1 MIKNYKILF
10 LFFNTFIFYG
20 QVGIGTVSPDPSAM
34 LEIKDDNQGVL
45 LPKITAA
52 QKNAIVS
59 PATGLIIYQ
68 TDGSAGFWYYNG
80 SAWVAI
86 NSAGWK
92 LTGDS
97 GTSSG
102 NFLGTT
108 DNKDLVI
115 ATSDAERIRVS
126 SSQNV
131 GINQSSPTTKLHIT
145 GTAPVMRIED
155 GNQIN
160 KRVLTS
166 DASGFATWTTK
177 TITGFVP
184 DYDWVLGDGTLTGMA
199 FNNHICHNGKVVI
212 GRTVTPATPATHDF
226 EVSNGQT
233 TGTTFGIGD
242 TELITDGNNQ
252 TLFKGSLLPISDNT
266 RYLGNTISNRG
277 ISQIYNT
284 VYSVNGTIQT
294 SDENLKSDI
303 KPLNYGIKEIMQL
316 KPVSYF
322 WKEEK
327 INTVLVPENEKQ
339 LKLGLIAQEVEKII
353 PEVVYSES
361 WMQKSEDEPGEFV
374 KRKAEILGMN
384 YEELLPLLV
393 KAKQQQNEEINALK
407 KETEELKLRLN
418 KLLEK

>member
-1 MIKNYKILF
+1 MSKNYKIL
-10 LFFNTFIFYG
+10 LLLFNTLFFYG
-20 QVGIGTVSPDPSAM
+20 QVAIGTVSPDPSAM
-34 LEIKDDNQGVL
+34 LEINANDKGIL

-52 QKNAIVS
+52 QKAAIVS

-68 TDGSAGFWYYNG
+68 TDGTVGFWYYNG
-80 SAWVAI
+80 SAWVSI

-97 GTSSG
+97 GTTSS

-108 DNKDLVI
+108 DNKDLVL

-131 GINQSSPTTKLHIT
+131 GINQNNPSTKLHIT

-177 TITGFVP
+177 TISGFVP
-184 DYDWVLGDGTLTGMA
+184 DYDWVLGTGALSAMT
-199 FNNHICHNGKVVI
+199 FGNHICHNGKVVI
-212 GRTVTPATPATHDF
+212 GRTGTTTHHF
-226 EVSNGQT
+226 EVCNGLT
-233 TGTTFGIGD
+233 SGTTFGIGD

-252 TLFKGSLLPISDNT
+252 TLFNCSLLPYQDNIL
-266 RYLGNTISNRG
+266 YLGNTTSNRA

-294 SDENLKSDI
+294 SDEKLKLDI
-303 KPLNYGIKEIMQL
+303 KPLIYGIKEIMKL
-316 KPVSYF
+316 RPVSYY

-327 INTVLVPENEKQ
+327 INAVLVTENEKQ

-361 WMQKSEDEPGEFV
+361 WTQKSEDEPGEFV
-374 KRKAEILGMN
+374 KRKSELLGMN

-393 KAKQQQNEEINALK
+393 KAKQQQNEEINTLK
-407 KETEELKLRLN
+407 NETEELTLRLN

>member
-10 LFFNTFIFYG
+10 LFFNTLVLYG
-20 QVGIGTVSPDPSAM
+20 QVGIGTTSPDSSAI
-34 LEIKDDNQGVL
+34 LEIKADNKGIL

-52 QKNAIVS
+52 QKTAIVS

-68 TDGSAGFWYYNG
+68 TDGVAGFWYYNG
-80 SAWVAI
+80 SAWVTI

-97 GTSSG
+97 GITSS

-108 DNKDLVI
+108 DNKDLVV
-115 ATSDAERIRVS
+115 ATSDTERIRVS

-145 GTAPVMRIED
+145 GTAPVIKIED
-155 GNQIN
+155 GSQEN
-160 KRVLTS
+160 KRVLTC
-166 DASGFATWTTK
+166 DINGIATWAPK
-177 TITGFVP
+177 TITGFIP
-184 DYDWVLGDGTLTGMA
+184 DYDWVLSNGAVSGMTLSS
-199 FNNHICHNGKVVI
+199 HICHNGKVLI
-212 GRTVTPATPATHDF
+212 GRSGTTTHHF
-226 EVSNGQT
+226 EVSNGLT

-252 TLFKGSLLPISDNT
+252 TQFNCSLLPYADNVL
-266 RYLGNTISNRG
+266 YLGNTNSNRG

-294 SDENLKSDI
+294 SDENLKSDV
-303 KPLNYGIKEIMQL
+303 KPLNYGIDEIMKL
-316 KPVSYF
+316 KPVSYY

-327 INTVLVPENEKQ
+327 INSLVVPQNEKQ

-361 WMQKSEDEPGEFV
+361 WMQKSEEEQGVFV
-374 KRKAEILGMN
+374 KRKSELLGMN

-407 KETEELKLRLN
+407 KETEELNLRLK
-418 KLLEK
+418 KLLE

>member
-1 MIKNYKILF
+1 MNKNHKILF
-10 LFFNTFIFYG
+10 LLFNTFAFYG
-20 QVGIGTVSPDPSAM
+20 QVGIGTASPDSSAM
-34 LEIKDDNQGVL
+34 LEIKADDQGIL

-52 QKNAIVS
+52 QKTAIVS

-68 TDGSAGFWYYNG
+68 TDGASGFWYYNG

-86 NSAGWK
+86 NAAGWK

-97 GTSSG
+97 GTSTS

-108 DNKDLVI
+108 DNKDLVV
-115 ATSDAERIRVS
+115 ATSDTERMRVS

-131 GINQSSPTTKLHIT
+131 GVNQNNPAAKLHIS

-155 GNQIN
+155 GSQEN
-160 KRVLTS
+160 KRVLTC
-166 DASGFATWTTK
+166 DINGIATWAPK

-184 DYDWVLGDGTLTGMA
+184 DYDWVLGTGFLSGMTIGS
-199 FNNHICHNGKVVI
+199 HICHNGKVVI
-212 GRTVTPATPATHDF
+212 GRTGTTTRHF
-226 EVSNGQT
+226 EVSNGLT

-252 TLFKGSLLPISDNT
+252 TLFNCSLLPYADNIL
-266 RYLGNTISNRG
+266 YLGNTSSNRG

-294 SDENLKSDI
+294 SDGNLKSNI
-303 KPLNYGIKEIMQL
+303 KPLNYGIDEIMKL

-327 INTVLVPENEKQ
+327 INTVVVPENEKQ

-361 WMQKSEDEPGEFV
+361 WMQKSEDEQGVFV
-374 KRKAEILGMN
+374 KRKSELLGMN

-393 KAKQQQNEEINALK
+393 KAKQQQNEEINTLK
-407 KETEELKLRLN
+407 KETAELTLRLN
-418 KLLEK
+418 KLLKK

>member
-1 MIKNYKILF
+1 MYKNYNF
-10 LFFNTFIFYG
+10 LFFLFYTLAFYG
-20 QVGIGTVSPDPSAM
+20 QVGIGTISPDPSAM
-34 LEIKDDNQGVL
+34 LEIKADDKGIL
-45 LPKITAA
+45 LPKLTAA
-52 QKNAIVS
+52 QKTAIVS

-68 TDGSAGFWYYNG
+68 TDGAAGFWYYNG
-80 SAWVAI
+80 SAWVSI

-97 GTSSG
+97 GTTSS

-115 ATSDAERIRVS
+115 ATSDTERMRVS

-131 GINQSSPTTKLHIT
+131 GINQNNPSAKLHIS

-155 GNQIN
+155 GNHLN

-177 TITGFVP
+177 TISGFVP
-184 DYDWVLGDGTLTGMA
+184 DYDWVLGTGLLTGMA
-199 FNNHICHNGKVVI
+199 FSSHICHNGKVVI
-212 GRTVTPATPATHDF
+212 GRTGTTTHHF
-226 EVSNGQT
+226 EVSNGLT

-252 TLFKGSLLPISDNT
+252 TLFSCSLLPYADNIL
-266 RYLGNTISNRG
+266 YLGNTNSNRL

-294 SDENLKSDI
+294 SDGNLKSEI
-303 KPLNYGIKEIMQL
+303 KPLNYGIKEIMKL
-316 KPVSYF
+316 NPVSYY

-327 INTVLVPENEKQ
+327 INTVVVPQNEKQ

-361 WMQKSEDEPGEFV
+361 WMQKSEDEPGEFI
-374 KRKAEILGMN
+374 KRKAELLGMN

-393 KAKQQQNEEINALK
+393 KAKQQQNDEINALK
-407 KETEELKLRLN
+407 KETEELTLRLN

>member
-1 MIKNYKILF
+1 
-10 LFFNTFIFYG
+10 
-20 QVGIGTVSPDPSAM
+20 
-34 LEIKDDNQGVL
+34 
-45 LPKITAA
+45 
-52 QKNAIVS
+52 
-59 PATGLIIYQ
+59 
-68 TDGSAGFWYYNG
+68 
-80 SAWVAI
+80 
-86 NSAGWK
+86 
-92 LTGDS
+92 
-97 GTSSG
+97 
-102 NFLGTT
+102 
-108 DNKDLVI
+108 
-115 ATSDAERIRVS
+115 
-126 SSQNV
+126 
-131 GINQSSPTTKLHIT
+131 
-145 GTAPVMRIED
+145 MRIED
-155 GNQIN
+155 GSQEN

-166 DASGFATWTTK
+166 DVNGIATWAPK

-184 DYDWVLGDGTLTGMA
+184 DYDWVLSNGAVSGMTQSS
-199 FNNHICHNGKVVI
+199 HICHNGKVVI
-212 GRTVTPATPATHDF
+212 GRTGTTTHNF

-361 WMQKSEDEPGEFV
+361 WMQKSEAEPGEFI
-374 KRKAEILGMN
+374 KRKSELLGMN

-393 KAKQQQNEEINALK
+393 KAKQQQNDEINALK
-407 KETEELKLRLN
+407 KETEKLTLRLN

>member
-1 MIKNYKILF
+1 MYKNYNIIIF
-10 LFFNTFIFYG
+10 LFYTLAFYG
-20 QVGIGTVSPDPSAM
+20 QVGIGTISPDPSAM
-34 LEIKDDNQGVL
+34 LEIKADDKGIL
-45 LPKITAA
+45 LPKLTAA
-52 QKNAIVS
+52 QKTAIVS
-59 PATGLIIYQ
+59 PATGLIVFQ
-68 TDGSAGFWYYNG
+68 TDGATGFWYYNG
-80 SAWVAI
+80 SAWVSI

-97 GTSSG
+97 GTTSS
-102 NFLGTT
+102 NFLGTI

-115 ATSDAERIRVS
+115 ATSDTERMRIS

-131 GINQSSPTTKLHIT
+131 GVNQNNPSAKLHIS

-155 GNQIN
+155 GSQEN
-160 KRVLTS
+160 KRVLTC
-166 DASGFATWTTK
+166 DINGIATWSPK

-184 DYDWVLGDGTLTGMA
+184 DYDWVLGSGLLSGMT
-199 FNNHICHNGKVVI
+199 FNSHICHNGKVVI
-212 GRTVTPATPATHDF
+212 GRTGTTTHHF
-226 EVSNGQT
+226 EVSNGLA

-252 TLFKGSLLPISDNT
+252 TLFGCSLLPYTDNLL
-266 RYLGNTISNRG
+266 YLGNTNSNRG

-284 VYSVNGTIQT
+284 IYAVNGTIQT
-294 SDENLKSDI
+294 SDENLKSNI
-303 KPLNYGIKEIMQL
+303 APLNYGINEIMKL
-316 KPVSYF
+316 KPVSYY

-327 INTVLVPENEKQ
+327 INSLLVPEKDKQ

-374 KRKAEILGMN
+374 KRKSELLGMN

-393 KAKQQQNEEINALK
+393 KAKQQQNDEINALK
-407 KETEELKLRLN
+407 KETEELTLRLN